1 MSTMQNIL
9 VVDDEPAVCWALTQL
24 FTLQGCYVSAVHT
37 GAEALVQLA
46 ERPLTHILLD
56 AKLQDMDGLTLAAA
70 ARARNPGAVVLLISG
85 FYYRNDP
92 TIRRAIAD
100 AHIDGF
106 IPKPFTHAE
115 VMRWVLDS
123 APKHG

>member
-1 MSTMQNIL
+1 

-24 FTLQGCYVSAVHT
+24 FTLQGYRVSAVHT
-37 GAEALVQLA
+37 GAEALTKLS
-46 ERPLTHILLD
+46 ERSLTHILLD

-70 ARARNPGAVVLLISG
+70 ARARNPTAVVVLISG

-92 TIRRAIAD
+92 TIARALAD

-115 VMRWVLDS
+115 VMRWVLD
-123 APKHG
+123 ATPNHG